1 MPPDK
6 LLEEKVLQT
15 RFEYLSSNLPPDDVA
30 MEMNSRGLLTVKEH
44 DEYLSMKRAHTSDS
58 TKSEYL
64 LQCLG
69 RRKAGFLTRF
79 CEILRA
85 IEQASYLADDIEE
98 TYKMTR
104 IQIRGTAPPPRYYCV
119 NNPFLTYL
127 CMMQDPI
134 QGLIVFQT

>member
-6 LLEEKVLQT
+6 ELEEKVLQN

-30 MEMNSRGLLTVKEH
+30 IEMNSKGLLTAKEH
-44 DEYLSMKRAHTSDS
+44 EEYLSMKRAHMSDS

-69 RRKAGFLTRF
+69 KRKGGFLTRF
-79 CEILRA
+79 CKILRA

-98 TYKMTR
+98 KYKMAR
-104 IQIRGTAPPPRYYCV
+104 LQLYGTA
-119 NNPFLTYL
+119 
-127 CMMQDPI
+127 I
-134 QGLIVFQT
+134 

>member
-85 IEQASYLADDIEE
+85 IEQASYLADDITEA
-98 TYKMTR
+98 YK
-104 IQIRGTAPPPRYYCV
+104 TAA
-119 NNPFLTYL
+119 L
-127 CMMQDPI
+127 QK
-134 QGLIVFQT
+134 GE